1 MRRFYK
7 NLNENEINPN
17 ELNDFRKILA
27 INKRKLDPS
36 DVWFEDSEGEDY
48 NNIIEVTQDGL
59 LFHFEDLEEYL
70 KFFFPRTYVE
80 GSDGEWD
87 AQNYDRMYYGQ
98 HSFYEDFSD
107 RSSDDWAEGYVVN
120 SFSHANM
127 TLLKDLIEMV
137 SPSLLS
143 KISYYKDS
151 EKKQITDND
160 SKLISDFL
168 TTLNIDDELV
178 DVYIEAQVNAT
189 EEASKQGV
197 RDTYCNCFYD
207 IGIENYSRYCFK
219 TYKLDWGSAIL
230 LYARFG
236 TEDDRL
242 LDLLFDSTDNNSR
255 NHLPEY
261 YEMQYNYWDRDK
273 FNETFYPRVDK
284 ILENKIS
291 DILENEEYNPKYFKT
306 IDAISRIGGA
316 GTWITST
323 DKKFRIKVRDIDPKT
338 AKITYDI
345 TSNAWGGKVKL
356 AKSDIKVL
364 LDYLNQGHLFD
375 PTEYRS

>member
-7 NLNENEINPN
+7 NLNENEIDPD

-27 INKRKLDPS
+27 INKRKLDPE
-36 DVWFEDSEGEDY
+36 DAWFVDSNGKDFS
-48 NNIIEVTQDGL
+48 NIIEVTQDGL
-59 LFHFEDLEEYL
+59 LFHFQDLEQYL
-70 KFFFPRTYVE
+70 KFFFPRTYEE

-98 HSFYEDFSD
+98 WSFYDEFGD

-120 SFSHANM
+120 SFSHGNM

-143 KISYYKDS
+143 KINYYQDS
-151 EKKQITDND
+151 KKKQISDND

-168 TTLNIDDELV
+168 TTLKIDDELV
-178 DVYIEAQVNAT
+178 DVYIDSQVNAT
-189 EEASKQGV
+189 EEASKKGIK
-197 RDTYCNCFYD
+197 DTYCNCFYD

-242 LDLLFDSTDNNSR
+242 LDLLFDATDNNSR

-261 YEMQYNYWDRDK
+261 YEMQYNYWDREK
-273 FNETFYPRVDK
+273 FDETFYPGVDK
-284 ILENKIS
+284 ILEKKIS
-291 DILENEEYNPKYFKT
+291 DILENEDYNPKYFKT

-345 TSNAWGGKVKL
+345 TSNSWGGNVKL

-364 LDYLNQGHLFD
+364 LNYLNQGHLFD
-375 PTEYRS
+375 PTEYRI

>member
-7 NLNENEINPN
+7 NLNENEFDPE

-27 INKRKLDPS
+27 INKRKLDPE
-36 DVWFEDSEGEDY
+36 DVWFEDSEGKDY

-59 LFHFEDLEEYL
+59 LFHFEDLEQYL
-70 KFFFPRTYVE
+70 KFFFPRTYEE
-80 GSDGEWD
+80 GTDSEWD

-98 HSFYEDFSD
+98 WSFYDEFSD
-107 RSSDDWAEGYVVN
+107 RSSDDWGEGYVVN
-120 SFSHANM
+120 SFSHGNM
-127 TLLKDLIEMV
+127 SLLKDLIEMV

-143 KISYYKDS
+143 KISYYNNS
-151 EKKQITDND
+151 EKKQISDND
-160 SKLISDFL
+160 SKLITDFL

-178 DVYIEAQVNAT
+178 DVYIDAQVNAT

-236 TEDDRL
+236 TEDDLL
-242 LDLLFDSTDNNSR
+242 LDLLFDATDNNSR

-261 YEMQYNYWDRDK
+261 YEMQYNYWDREK
-273 FNETFYPRVDK
+273 FDETFYPGVDK
-284 ILENKIS
+284 ILEKKIS
-291 DILENEEYNPKYFKT
+291 DILENEDYNPKYFKT
-306 IDAISRIGGA
+306 IDAISRIGGV
-316 GTWITST
+316 GTWIESK
-323 DKKFRIKVRDIDPKT
+323 DKKFKIKVRDIDPKT

-345 TSNAWGGKVKL
+345 SANAWGGKMKL

-364 LDYLNQGHLFD
+364 LNYLNQGHLFD
-375 PTEYRS
+375 PTEYRD

>member
-7 NLNENEINPN
+7 NLNENEFDPE

-36 DVWFEDSEGEDY
+36 DAWFVNSDGKDFS
-48 NNIIEVTQDGL
+48 NIIEVTQDGL

-70 KFFFPRTYVE
+70 KFFFPKTFE
-80 GSDGEWD
+80 GGSDGEWD

-98 HSFYEDFSD
+98 WSFYDDFSD
-107 RSSDDWAEGYVVN
+107 RSGDDWAEGFVVN
-120 SFSHANM
+120 SFSHGNM
-127 TLLKDLIEMV
+127 ALLKDLIEMV

-143 KISYYKDS
+143 KINYYQDS
-151 EKKQITDND
+151 KKQQISDND

-168 TTLNIDDELV
+168 ATLNIDD
-178 DVYIEAQVNAT
+178 DITGVYIDAQVNAT
-189 EEASKQGV
+189 EEECKKAV

-242 LDLLFDSTDNNSR
+242 LDLLFDATDNNSR

-273 FNETFYPRVDK
+273 FNETFYPGVDK
-284 ILENKIS
+284 ILEKKIS
-291 DILENEEYNPKYFKT
+291 DILENEDYNPKYFKT
-306 IDAISRIGGA
+306 IESISRIGGS
-316 GTWITST
+316 GTWIESK
-323 DKKFRIKVRDIDPKT
+323 DKKFKIKVRDIDPKT

-345 TSNAWGGKVKL
+345 SANAWGGKMKL

-364 LDYLNQGHLFD
+364 LNYLNQGHLFD
-375 PTEYRS
+375 PTEYRT

>member
-7 NLNENEINPN
+7 NLNENEFDPE

-27 INKRKLDPS
+27 INKRKLDPN

-59 LFHFEDLEEYL
+59 LFHFQDLEQYL
-70 KFFFPRTYVE
+70 KFFFPITYEE

-98 HSFYEDFSD
+98 WSFYDEFGD

-120 SFSHANM
+120 SFSHENM
-127 TLLKDLIEMV
+127 ALLKDLIEMV

-143 KISYYKDS
+143 KINYYND
-151 EKKQITDND
+151 KKQQISDND

-168 TTLNIDDELV
+168 SILKIDDELI
-178 DVYIEAQVNAT
+178 DVYIDAQVNAT
-189 EEASKQGV
+189 EEASKQGIK
-197 RDTYCNCFYD
+197 DTYCNCFYD

-242 LDLLFDSTDNNSR
+242 LDLLFDATDNNSR

-291 DILENEEYNPKYFKT
+291 DILENEDYNPKYFKT

-345 TSNAWGGKVKL
+345 TSNSWGGKMKL

>member
-7 NLNENEINPN
+7 NLNENEFDPE

-27 INKRKLDPS
+27 INKRKLDPN

-59 LFHFEDLEEYL
+59 LFHFQDLEQYL
-70 KFFFPRTYVE
+70 KFFFPRTYAE
-80 GSDGEWD
+80 GSDGVWD
-87 AQNYDRMYYGQ
+87 AQNYDRLYYCQ
-98 HSFYEDFSD
+98 WSFYDEFGD

-120 SFSHANM
+120 SFSHENM
-127 TLLKDLIEMV
+127 ALLKDLIEMV

-143 KISYYKDS
+143 KINYYND
-151 EKKQITDND
+151 KKQQISDND

-168 TTLNIDDELV
+168 SILKIDDELI
-178 DVYIEAQVNAT
+178 DVYIDAQVNAT
-189 EEASKQGV
+189 EEASKQGIK
-197 RDTYCNCFYD
+197 DTYCNCFYD

-242 LDLLFDSTDNNSR
+242 LDLLFDATDNNSR

-261 YEMQYNYWDRDK
+261 YEMQYNYWDREK
-273 FNETFYPRVDK
+273 FDETFYPGVDK

-291 DILENEEYNPKYFKT
+291 EILENEDYNKKYFKT
-306 IDAISRIGGA
+306 IEAISRIGGV
-316 GTWITST
+316 GTWIESK
-323 DKKFRIKVRDIDPKT
+323 DEKFKIKVRDIDPKT

-345 TSNAWGGKVKL
+345 TSNAWGGKIKL

-364 LDYLNQGHLFD
+364 LNYLNQGHLFD
-375 PTEYRS
+375 PTDYRS